1 MLYNVHTCSSLWGR
15 SFKWNPLNP
24 GPSPTSQPSLCSG
37 NQLSDCWCEIFDTWH
52 TGNRKHKFQAVNLV
66 NFIYSVSTQ
75 SLAQFWGTP
84 LRLSPHVST
93 KENFKTSPSR
103 LSLAVQKYSAI
114 SLQTSP
120 TRGKQQPTG
129 LDHWKGM
136 WKTHHP
142 GEKMPNLLWNC
153 HPKSAKR
160 KFTPNTAASNRRKPG
175 LLPTPQIQ
183 GW

>member
-75 SLAQFWGTP
+75 SLAQFLRDTTETEPTCFNKGKLQDLSKSPVARSAKIFSHLSSDLPDARKTATNRIGP
-84 LRLSPHVST
+84 LERDV
-93 KENFKTSPSR
+93 KDTSPRWKNAQS
-103 LSLAVQKYSAI
+103 SLKLPSQI
-114 SLQTSP
+114 S
-120 TRGKQQPTG
+120 
-129 LDHWKGM
+129 
-136 WKTHHP
+136 
-142 GEKMPNLLWNC
+142 
-153 HPKSAKR
+153 
-160 KFTPNTAASNRRKPG
+160 
-175 LLPTPQIQ
+175 
-183 GW
+183 